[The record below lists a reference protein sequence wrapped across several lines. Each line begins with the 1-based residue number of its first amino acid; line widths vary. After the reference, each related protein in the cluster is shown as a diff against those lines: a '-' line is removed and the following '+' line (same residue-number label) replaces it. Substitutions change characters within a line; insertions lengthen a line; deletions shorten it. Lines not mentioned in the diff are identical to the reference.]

1 MASATTARASQSHF
15 AYAFLFLA
23 RAQRRA
29 IERVYRFCRVI
40 DDVADDDA
48 LSLDEKRAGLDGWA
62 AELARCYDG
71 TPERALT
78 RELQWAIQRFGLR
91 RSYFEELLAGVGR
104 DLVQTRYDSYAAL
117 GEYCYGVAGTVG
129 LLCIQIFGLDTA
141 RYHTY
146 AVLLGKAL
154 QMTNVLRDV
163 RADARRGRIYLPLE
177 DLARFGCSETDIL
190 AQRDGE
196 PFRRLMAFEYDRTRA
211 LYAEAR
217 ALVLPPDRSR
227 LIAAEIMSAIYRELL
242 ERIAASGFDVMR
254 REIRVGRWRRLWLAA
269 GVWAGR
275 RPPA

>member
-1 MASATTARASQSHF
+1 MTAASPGRAPQSNF
-15 AYAFLFLA
+15 AYAFLFLS
-23 RAQRRA
+23 RDQRRA
-29 IERVYRFCRVI
+29 IEQVYRFCRVV
-40 DDVADDDA
+40 DDVADDDG
-48 LSLDEKRAGLDGWA
+48 LSLDQKRAGLDGWA
-62 AELARCYDG
+62 TELARCYDG
-71 TPERALT
+71 LPARALT

-104 DLVQTRYDSYAAL
+104 DLVQTRYGSYAAL

-163 RADARRGRIYLPLE
+163 RADAVRGRIYLPRE
-177 DLARFGCSETDIL
+177 DLERFGCAETEIL
-190 AQRDGE
+190 AQRDSQA
-196 PFRRLMAFEYDRTRA
+196 FRRLMAFEYDRTRA

-217 ALVLPPDRSR
+217 ALILPADRRR
-227 LIAAEIMSAIYRELL
+227 LVGAEIMTAIYRELL
-242 ERIAASGFDVMR
+242 ERIAASGFDVLR
-254 REIRVGRWRRLWLAA
+254 REIRVGRWRRLWIAA

-275 RPPA
+275 RPQP